1 MNPMVQAIVQAHAP
15 RLTGFPAQPTP
26 SSHEADPV
34 FQAALAA
41 CSALGFIATD
51 ALCLAHAW
59 QAQTARH
66 GVFDASHWPDAAE
79 DFGLQGRAVGASFPP
94 CPQRLGLYAV
104 LPDANWIR
112 RMAQAEVP
120 TLQLRFKSSDPAA
133 IQREVEAAV
142 RAVEG
147 TSARL
152 FINDHWRQAMDA
164 GAYGV
169 HLGQDDLTA
178 LSDASIATLRAS
190 GLRLGIST
198 HGYAE
203 MLLADR
209 LAPSYVAIGAIF
221 PTTLKAMPTAPQG
234 MARLRD
240 YARLMKSSYPLV
252 AIGGI
257 SEAQLPEIMATGV
270 GSAAVVRAILQAP
283 EPEVAAAR
291 LMRAISTQQQ
301 GAAQAAQTRP

>member
-1 MNPMVQAIVQAHAP
+1 MNTMVQAIVQAHAP
-15 RLTGFPAQPTP
+15 RLAGFPAQPTP

-59 QAQTARH
+59 QAQTARS

-79 DFGLQGRAVGASFPP
+79 DFGLRGGAVGVSFPP

-120 TLQLRFKSSDPAA
+120 TLQLRFKSSDPVA

-147 TSARL
+147 TPARL
-152 FINDHWRQAMDA
+152 FINDHWHQAMDA

-178 LSDASIATLRAS
+178 LSDVSIATLRAS

-240 YARLMKSSYPLV
+240 YARLMKSYPLV

-291 LMRAISTQQQ
+291 LMRVIKQ
-301 GAAQAAQTRP
+301 GAAQTRP

>member
-1 MNPMVQAIVQAHAP
+1 MTDMVQAIVQAHAA
-15 RLTGFPAQPTP
+15 RLAGFSAQPTP
-26 SSHEADPV
+26 PSHEPGPV

-41 CSALGFIATD
+41 CSTLGFIAAD

-59 QAQTARH
+59 QAQTARR
-66 GVFDASHWPDAAE
+66 GVFDARHWPDASE
-79 DFGLQGRAVGASFPP
+79 DFGLRGRAVDAPYPP

-112 RMAQAEVP
+112 RMARAGVP
-120 TLQLRFKSSDPAA
+120 TLQLRFKSNDLGA
-133 IQREVEAAV
+133 IEHEVEAAV

-152 FINDHWRQAMDA
+152 FINDHWQQAINA

-169 HLGQDDLTA
+169 HLGQDDLTG
-178 LSDASIATLRAS
+178 LSDAAPATLSSS

-203 MLLADR
+203 MLLADQ
-209 LAPSYVAIGAIF
+209 LAPSYIAIGAIF

-240 YARLMKSSYPLV
+240 YAHLMKPYPLV

-257 SEAQLPEIMATGV
+257 SEAQLPGIMATGV
-270 GSAAVVRAILQAP
+270 GSAAVVRAIVQSS
-283 EPEVAAAR
+283 EPEAAATR
-291 LMRAISTQQQ
+291 LTNAINLQQQ
-301 GAAQAAQTRP
+301 GTA